1 MLGPGGDLS
10 DLLDMK
16 RKLPEEVVKIYVAE
30 VLLALESLHA
40 NKIIYRDLKPQNIV
54 LDEEGHAMLVD
65 FGLSKKGVDDLVKYN
80 SFCGTAAYLA
90 PEMISRQGH
99 NK

>member
-1 MLGPGGDLS
+1 
-10 DLLDMK
+10 
-16 RKLPEEVVKIYVAE
+16 
-30 VLLALESLHA
+30 
-40 NKIIYRDLKPQNIV
+40 
-54 LDEEGHAMLVD
+54 MLVD

-99 NK
+99 NKQVDWYLLGVLMYELLVGMPPYYDDEREIMNENIRRGPLRLPKSLSSEAKDLILKV